1 MLPIVRD
8 RKLGVL
14 LLALGIVLA
23 AHGAAAAQAPSL
35 KDLLGKTGLAFAQPD
50 PERPVFRV
58 TIESGGSASVVV
70 CSESTAS
77 WKYADGSEVKYVN
90 FWAQVTPLYGR
101 DVAAPTPLLRKMAE
115 ENDRNI
121 FVKFGMYVDANSGE
135 WALFGSANMFLRSA
149 DEHVLVDYLYLMQ
162 NGHQHGRKT
171 FLPFME
177 E

>member
-1 MLPIVRD
+1 MFHSVREH
-8 RKLGVL
+8 KLGVL
-14 LLALGIVLA
+14 VLA
-23 AHGAAAAQAPSL
+23 MAVVVGAHGAAAAQAPSL
-35 KDLLGKTGLAFAQPD
+35 KELLEKTGLAFAQPD
-50 PERPVFRV
+50 PQRPVFRV
-58 TIESGGSASVVV
+58 TIESGGSVSVVV
-70 CSESTAS
+70 CQESTAS

-90 FWAQVTPLYGR
+90 FWVQVTPLYGR

-121 FVKFGMYVDANSGE
+121 FVKFGMYVDASSGE
-135 WALFGSANMFLRSA
+135 WAMFGSSNLFLRGA
-149 DEHVLVDYLYLMQ
+149 DEHVLEDYLYLMQ